1 MMEHVDA
8 DLILTENE
16 RAWLDFLRIIAMG
29 RDPGITP
36 RRVRLLRRVCEP
48 RRA

>member
-1 MMEHVDA
+1 MEHIDA

-29 RDPGITP
+29 HEPGITP
-36 RRVRLLRRVCEP
+36 RRVRLLRRICEA